1 LLGRHNGA
9 MLFELMTS
17 LRGETVWKKTS
28 SEFGRTTDLLALR
41 SASDQT
47 DTEGV
52 PVFDRRTPGDF
63 MSRPGL
69 NQRSWRP
76 NIGNQG
82 GLHIVDRFTI
92 FRVLATR
99 PEDRDHNRLEP

>member
-1 LLGRHNGA
+1 MRDGIV
-9 MLFELMTS
+9 S
-17 LRGETVWKKTS
+17 KKTS
-28 SEFGRTTDLLALR
+28 SDFGRTTDLLVLT

-63 MSRPGL
+63 MSRPWL

-76 NIGNQG
+76 NICNQG
-82 GLHIVDRFTI
+82 GLQVVDRLTV
-92 FRVLATR
+92 FRVLAAR